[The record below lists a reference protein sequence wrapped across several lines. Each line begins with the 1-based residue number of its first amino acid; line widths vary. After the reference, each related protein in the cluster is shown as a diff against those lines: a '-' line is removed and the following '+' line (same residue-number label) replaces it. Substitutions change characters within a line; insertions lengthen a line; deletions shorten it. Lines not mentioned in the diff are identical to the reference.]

1 MKRIDGKLVAEHLQE
16 ELKIKVESLQK
27 EGKNPT
33 LAVVLVGDDPASK
46 VYVGGKE
53 RVAKKLGMGSLR
65 FDLPS
70 TASQQDVLELVDK
83 LNQDPE
89 VHGILVQLPLP
100 KGLDENEVLEAI
112 SKEKDVDCFHPYNLG
127 KLFQGDE
134 TGFLPCTP
142 HGVIKL
148 LEYYDIDVA
157 GKNVVIVGRSN
168 IVGKPLFSLMLNRS
182 ATVTVVHSKTK
193 NLAEKTKEADILCV
207 AVGKAGFITKE
218 MVKPGAVV
226 VDVGINSV
234 DGKLYGDVA
243 RDVEEVASYMTPVP
257 GGVGPMT
264 ITMLMD
270 NTIKACR

>member
-1 MKRIDGKLVAEHLQE
+1 MKKIDGKLVAEHLQK
-16 ELKIKVESLQK
+16 ELKEKVEALQK

-33 LAVVLVGDDPASK
+33 LAVILVGDDPASK
-46 VYVGGKE
+46 VYVGGKD

-65 FDLPS
+65 YELPTTATQEEVLDL
-70 TASQQDVLELVDK
+70 VEK

-100 KGLDENEVLEAI
+100 KGMNESEVLEAI

-142 HGVIKL
+142 NGVIKL
-148 LEYYDIDVA
+148 LEYYDIDVQ
-157 GKNVVIVGRSN
+157 GKDVVIVGRSN

-182 ATVTVVHSKTK
+182 ATVSVVHSKTRD
-193 NLAEKTKEADILCV
+193 LAEKTRQADILCV
-207 AVGKAGFITKE
+207 AVGRAGFITKD

-226 VDVGINSV
+226 VDVGINSI

-243 RDVEEVASYMTPVP
+243 RDVEEIASYMTPVP

>member
-1 MKRIDGKLVAEHLQE
+1 MKKIDGKLVAEYLQK
-16 ELKIKVESLQK
+16 ELKEKVEALQK

-33 LAVVLVGDDPASK
+33 LAVILVGDDPASK
-46 VYVGGKE
+46 VYVGGKD

-65 FDLPS
+65 YDLPE
-70 TASQQDVLELVDK
+70 TTTQKELLELVEK

-89 VHGILVQLPLP
+89 VHGILVQSPLP
-100 KGLDENEVLEAI
+100 QGLDETEVIETI
-112 SKEKDVDCFHPYNLG
+112 SMEKDVDCFHPYNLG

-134 TGFLPCTP
+134 SGFLPCTP
-142 HGVIKL
+142 HGIIKL
-148 LEYYDIDVA
+148 LEYYDIDVE
-157 GKNVVIVGRSN
+157 GKDVVIVGRSN

-193 NLAEKTKEADILCV
+193 NLGEKTRQADILCV
-207 AVGKAGFITKE
+207 AVGRAGFITKD

-226 VDVGINSV
+226 VDVGINSI

-243 RDVEEVASYMTPVP
+243 RDVEEIASYMTPVP

>member
-1 MKRIDGKLVAEHLQE
+1 MNKIDGKLVAETLQE
-16 ELKIKVESLQK
+16 GLKAKVEALQR

-33 LAVVLVGDDPASK
+33 LAVILVGEDPASK

-53 RVAKKLGMGSLR
+53 RTAKKLGMGSLR
-65 FDLPS
+65 YDMP
-70 TASQQDVLELVDK
+70 ASSSQKEVLDMVEK
-83 LNQDPE
+83 LNQDPD

-100 KGLDENEVLEAI
+100 KGLDEKEVLEAV

-134 TGFLPCTP
+134 SGFLPCTP

-148 LEYYDIDVA
+148 LEHYDIDVA
-157 GKNVVIVGRSN
+157 GKDVVIVGRSN
-168 IVGKPLFSLMLNRS
+168 IVGKPMFSLMLNRS

-193 NLAEKTKEADILCV
+193 DLAEKTKKADILV
-207 AVGKAGFITKE
+207 AAVGIPGFITKD
-218 MVKPGAVV
+218 MVKPGVV
-226 VDVGINSV
+226 IIDVGINSV

-243 RDVEEVASYMTPVP
+243 KEVEEVASYMTPVP

>member
-1 MKRIDGKLVAEHLQE
+1 MKKIDGKLVAEHLQE
-16 ELKIKVESLQK
+16 NLKTQVEELNSQ
-27 EGKNPT
+27 GKYPT
-33 LAVVLVGDDPASK
+33 LAVVLVGEDPASK

-53 RVAKKLGMGSLR
+53 RTAKKLGLGSLR
-65 FDLPS
+65 FNLPEE
-70 TASQQDVLELVDK
+70 TSQEEVLALVEK
-83 LNQDPE
+83 LNQDPT

-100 KGLDENEVLEAI
+100 KAIDEQVVLEAI

-148 LEYYDIDVA
+148 LEYYHLPVE
-157 GKNVVIVGRSN
+157 GKDVVILGRSN
-168 IVGKPLFSLMLNRS
+168 IVGKPLMSLMLNRS
-182 ATVTVVHSKTK
+182 ATVTVVHSRTK
-193 NLAEKTKEADILCV
+193 DLAEKTKQADILCV
-207 AVGKAGFITKE
+207 AVGKAGFVTKD
-218 MVKPGAVV
+218 MVKPGAIVI
-226 VDVGINSV
+226 DVGINSV
-234 DGKLYGDVA
+234 DGKLYGDV
-243 RDVEEVASYMTPVP
+243 DKEVEEIASYMTPVP